1 MSIQKNRK
9 LMTEQIKRLKGELK
23 ESVNDPFDDEF
34 DPKADYFYQ
43 TKYIPKIVYKV
54 LDKYDYEVDAYDT
67 SAEMI
72 HKSRMKLIQM
82 QAAKAQKAL
91 KKVGWSVK
99 YDSNGILHNLRPIGK
114 YDPFKESVNEEGF
127 DSSKDE
133 LNEKNPPRYKPG
145 KHLDR
150 IYAKEFPPNMTL
162 RKIVDLYDTDIIRYY
177 KTKSKHRKSL
187 SGPLRG
193 YF

>member
-1 MSIQKNRK
+1 MSIEKNRK

-23 ESVNDPFDDEF
+23 ESVWDAFDDEF
-34 DPKADYFYQ
+34 DPKLDYFYQ

-54 LDKYDYEVDAYDT
+54 LDKYDYEVDARDA

-72 HKSRMKLIQM
+72 NKARMKLIQI
-82 QAAKAQKAL
+82 QAEKAKKAL
-91 KKVGWSVK
+91 KKVGWSVT
-99 YDSNGILHNLRPIGK
+99 YDYSGILYDLRPIGK
-114 YDPFKESVNEEGF
+114 YDPFKESVNEEEF

-133 LNEKNPPRYKPG
+133 LNEKNPPRYKPDE
-145 KHLDR
+145 HLDR

-162 RKIVDLYDTDIIRYY
+162 RKIVDLYDRDIILYY
-177 KTKSKHRKSL
+177 KSKSKHRKSL
-187 SGPLRG
+187 SGPYSG